1 MKGFTGFRSG
11 QMRVTPMPNSFF
23 SDLLPD
29 IDHLGELKLT
39 LHIFW
44 MLSLK
49 EGDVRYVRR
58 VELLEDEI
66 LARSLARYR
75 HQASEAITEALERAT
90 ARQTLLQVEVESANG
105 TEDLFFLNTP
115 KGRAAVEGIL
125 KGEWRPN
132 SESDAPISVVIE
144 RPNIFTLYEQ
154 NIGPLTPLLAE
165 ELQDAADSY
174 PTSWIAEAIRKAV
187 ENGAR
192 NWRYVRAILERW
204 QSEGKENLE
213 QSRGNTEK
221 SRNKYLDYWKD

>member
-1 MKGFTGFRSG
+1 MKGFTGFRAG

-23 SDLLPD
+23 SELLPD
-29 IDHLGELKLT
+29 IEHLGELKLT
-39 LHIFW
+39 LHVFW

-75 HQASEAITEALERAT
+75 HQAAEAITEALERAT

-105 TEDLFFLNTP
+105 KEDLFFLNTP

-125 KGEWRPN
+125 KGEWRP
-132 SESDAPISVVIE
+132 SGESDAPVSVVLE

-165 ELQDAADSY
+165 ELQDAADTY
-174 PTSWIAEAIRKAV
+174 PASWIAEAIRKAV